1 MENIYLYMIIALAIL
16 AIADL
21 VVGVSNDAVNFLNS
35 AIGSKAISF
44 RTLMIVASVGVAIGA
59 IFSSGLMEVARKGI
73 FNPGEFMFEEI
84 MIIFMAVMITDIL
97 LLDFFNSIGLPTST
111 TVSIVFELLGASV
124 AIALIKIGAND
135 AETASDITKYINT
148 ETATWIIFG
157 IILSVFVAFTIGAI
171 VQWISRLILS
181 YNFEKKA
188 KWVGA
193 LFGGIAL
200 TAITYFIFMK
210 GIKGTAYAKAIVDTV
225 NNIPINN
232 LLEWGNEYL
241 GTTYETLEGSEGFL
255 EKTKDLLKIDG
266 NTADLTLR
274 GFLEKYV
281 LPIVGISLVFW
292 SLLSYALMNFF
303 KMNIYKLIIIV
314 GTFALALAFAG
325 NDLVNFIGPSTG
337 AFQAYTDFMDPLVN
351 TQGLSATEFPMDSI
365 GKKVTTPTFLLVIAG
380 LIMVVTLWFSTKAKN
395 VVKTSLDLSS
405 QGETKERFQ
414 PNFLSRGFVRMAMA
428 MSKTTSYIL
437 PESWQQKIEKQFETP
452 EVTLSRDKTEELPA
466 FDMVRAAVNLMVAA
480 VLISFATSLKLPLS
494 TTYVTFMVAM
504 GTSLADRAWGA
515 ESAVY
520 RVAGVLNVIGGWFF
534 TALSAFIAA
543 GLVAFLLNLN
553 LEVMFPILLV
563 VAIGLLVRS
572 TIVYNKKSKEAKAED
587 HLQKTESSSVQG
599 VIHESADN
607 IANVVKRGN
616 RIYTNAINGLAKQDL
631 AMLKKNK
638 KNIVKLS
645 DEIDEL
651 RDNIFYFIKNLDE
664 SSIGAS
670 NFYINILGYLQDMT
684 QSLEYI
690 SKVSHKHINNN
701 HKKLKFNQIKELKQ
715 VDAALENLFNEMNAA
730 FNSRSFEQIGDIL
743 ENKKQVFDLV
753 SQKIQVQ
760 VARTRTE
767 ESSPKNTT
775 LYFSLLLETKDLLN
789 ATMNLLEEYHDAHDA
804 TVKPATI
811 SIEESN
817 TDQELSEAKT
827 KEVKT
832 SEAKKPA
839 SDTPEAK
846 TKEVKTP
853 ETKKSASDTPKAKAK
868 EVKTPEAKKPA
879 SDTSETKP
887 SKKSDTDTD
896 ETSGKTE

>member
-1 MENIYLYMIIALAIL
+1 MENIYLYMIIALVIL
-16 AIADL
+16 AVADL

-44 RTLMIVASVGVAIGA
+44 RTLMIVASIGVTIGA

-124 AIALIKIGAND
+124 AMALIKIGATDGEDFSNL
-135 AETASDITKYINT
+135 TKYINT

-181 YNFEKKA
+181 YSFEKKA

-210 GIKGTAYAKAIVDTV
+210 GIKGTNYAKSIVDVLYTGSADG
-225 NNIPINN
+225 I
-232 LLEWGNEYL
+232 LAWGNEYF
-241 GTTYETLEGSEGFL
+241 GASYDTVKE
-255 EKTKDLLKIDG
+255 LLKENKSFIKADSDTG
-266 NTADLTLR
+266 NISLMLR
-274 GFLEKYV
+274 GFLEIYV
-281 LPIVGISLVFW
+281 LPIVALSLVFW
-292 SLLSYALMNFF
+292 SLLAYTLMHFF
-303 KMNIYKLIIIV
+303 KTNIYKLIIVV

-337 AFQAYTDFMDPLVN
+337 AYQAYLDFINPLVN
-351 TQGLSATEFPMDSI
+351 VDGLSASDFPMDSL
-365 GKKVTTPTFLLVIAG
+365 GKKVTTPTFLLVAAG

-414 PNFLSRGFVRMAMA
+414 PNFLSRGFVRMAVT
-428 MSKTTSYIL
+428 MSKMTSYVL
-437 PESWQQKIEKQFETP
+437 PQSWQDKIEKQFETP
-452 EVTLSRDKTEELPA
+452 VIALSKDKTYEMPA

-480 VLISFATSLKLPLS
+480 VLISLATSLGLPLS

-534 TALSAFIAA
+534 TAISAFTAA

-572 TIVYNKKSKEAKAED
+572 TIVYNKKSKESKAED
-587 HLQKTESSSVQG
+587 HLHKAESSSVQG

-664 SSIGAS
+664 SSLGAS
-670 NFYINILGYLQDMT
+670 DFYINILGYLQDMA

-690 SKVSHKHINNN
+690 SKVSHKHVNNN

-715 VDAALENLFNEMNAA
+715 VDEALENLFNNTIIA
-730 FNSRSFEQIGDIL
+730 FDSRSFEQIGDIL
-743 ENKKQVFDLV
+743 KNKKQVFDLV

-789 ATMNLLEEYHDAHDA
+789 ATMNLLEEYHNAHDA
-804 TVKPATI
+804 SVKPATI
-811 SIEESN
+811 TVEDDN
-817 TDQELSEAKT
+817 TVQEIPEAK
-827 KEVKT
+827 
-832 SEAKKPA
+832 AKVEKPVP
-839 SDTPEAK
+839 DTPEAK
-846 TKEVKTP
+846 TKEINL
-853 ETKKSASDTPKAKAK
+853 TKA
-868 EVKTPEAKKPA
+868 EKPN
-879 SDTSETKP
+879 SDTSEAKP
-887 SKKSDTDTD
+887 SEESKPDTDK
-896 ETSGKTE
+896 TSSKEE